1 MNAAV
6 YPDPK
11 RNLPMTPLTDIPMR
25 RRFQFVQAY
34 DNRDKR
40 NWAKHIFTCYFEAS
54 LISIMKFTMKFHV
67 LAIAVFAIPA
77 IFAEGKWLTIWYS
90 FHSFHVAVDSITIF
104 HSSGRRS
111 YPTPLV
117 SHVGWAFISSR
128 PCSSGVLLFIQN
140 HWVSK
145 SYLGRKLFTKEY
157 TEVRLLLQFIC
168 LLSMI
173 I

>member
-1 MNAAV
+1 MKSSWMLLFTQTQKKSSHDAFDWHTNAQTFPICSGCRSAC
-6 YPDPK
+6 
-11 RNLPMTPLTDIPMR
+11 
-25 RRFQFVQAY
+25 

-40 NWAKHIFTCYFEAS
+40 NGAKHIFTCHFEAS

-90 FHSFHVAVDSITIF
+90 FHSFHVAVDSITTF

-111 YPTPLV
+111 FPTPLV

-128 PCSSGVLLFIQN
+128 PCSSGGFNLYT
-140 HWVSK
+140 K
-145 SYLGRKLFTKEY
+145 S
-157 TEVRLLLQFIC
+157 
-168 LLSMI
+168 LSF
-173 I
+173 